1 MTVDYEPWETCWIKA
16 QSYTTTRNLI
26 LGGSAGKLRERGT
39 TVAWEPRREVDTT
52 QGVTWDLPSEV
63 DTRGGPLHGVG
74 LEHCQWRRV
83 SLTVAW
89 DPWQDQD
96 ALLLGLEELT
106 LSVERSLTDS
116 SLEHT
121 KEGRGRTPRSRS
133 SWGLVT
139 KCGHYSRNSQDL
151 WDGKDILLC
160 LCVD

>member
-1 MTVDYEPWETCWIKA
+1 MTVDYEPWKTCWIKA

-39 TVAWEPRREVDTT
+39 TVAW
-52 QGVTWDLPSEV
+52 
-63 DTRGGPLHGVG
+63 
-74 LEHCQWRRV
+74 
-83 SLTVAW
+83 

-116 SLEHT
+116 SLGHT

-160 LCVD
+160 LCMD

>member
-1 MTVDYEPWETCWIKA
+1 MTVDYEPWKTCWIKA

-39 TVAWEPRREVDTT
+39 TVAW
-52 QGVTWDLPSEV
+52 DLPSEV

-74 LEHCQWRRV
+74 LEHCQWRGV

-96 ALLLGLEELT
+96 VLLLGLEELT

-116 SLEHT
+116 ILRAT
-121 KEGRGRTPRSRS
+121 KVGGHIEQVLGPTVEGGQP
-133 SWGLVT
+133 
-139 KCGHYSRNSQDL
+139 
-151 WDGKDILLC
+151 
-160 LCVD
+160 